1 MQTSKYSTGSLTI
14 PHATVSA
21 QPRREPTAGKYL
33 MITSVHHLKQK
44 SAGVFLVTGNLQAR
58 LPHGGAARGA
68 GLETS
73 LPPVAPRLRLGH
85 IPLPTQ
91 HRLPLGTDLG
101 AGLQCKQ
108 ALASLSLGPLIPT
121 APPAPAHHPSRVIT
135 RWGPHLR
142 STRLCGFQG
151 TSSSLQGNGQTGWN
165 REPAGIGNWLES
177 GTGTYRAVW

>member
-1 MQTSKYSTGSLTI
+1 
-14 PHATVSA
+14 
-21 QPRREPTAGKYL
+21 